1 MNKKIVLIV
10 TLIISTLSCTKNIED
25 FNGSNGTLLK
35 SNESIPYFSSVEDMI
50 YELNQRMERSN
61 EGVDALIDYENNKG
75 YTSIGRLADEFYF
88 KCIDTIQNDTL
99 LLNTFKSY
107 TDLITLNI
115 SDEDTFYLPKYS
127 SIPQRY
133 IANRDG
139 LFQIGNMVT
148 RIFEEGTVSTTV
160 DNITSLKNMSPSDL
174 VDLDTLRFFYSPVY
188 KDGDNETS
196 NIETEQNKGT
206 HAQYLFDMEETMN
219 WPSHCYME
227 FQGDDAD
234 HTLHNIYMKRSE
246 TSKSGKNKVEMNLS
260 FSKQYYMIDLVH
272 GGKYFLAYLDCKSYY
287 KKWYGWILNP
297 TTMRIKL
304 NTLSCV
310 EECGIKSYLNINVT
324 GSKYERL
331 LFIANVNGLYTNG
344 KKYVHFRGSNSQ
356 LSSEEVTNPAYLVFG
371 DLRYVLY

>member
-25 FNGSNGTLLK
+25 YNGSNGTLLK

-133 IANRDG
+133 IANGDG
-139 LFQIGNMVT
+139 LFQIGDYVT
-148 RIFEEGTVSTTV
+148 RIFEDGTVTTSIENLDYLREV
-160 DNITSLKNMSPSDL
+160 SSSDL
-174 VDLDTLRFFYSPVY
+174 MYLDTSVFFYSPVY
-188 KDGDNETS
+188 DENDNIILNNNPTNS
-196 NIETEQNKGT
+196 KGE
-206 HAQYLFDMEETMN
+206 HATYLFDIAETLN
-219 WPSHCYME
+219 LPSYVFME
-227 FQGDDAD
+227 FQGNDAD
-234 HTLHNIYMKRSE
+234 HNLHNIYMNRSE
-246 TSKSGKNKVEMNLS
+246 TSKSGKHKIKMTMS
-260 FSKQYYMIDLVH
+260 FTKQVYFSGPVN
-272 GGKYFLAYLDCKSYY
+272 GGKYFLAYLDCESF
-287 KKWYGWILNP
+287 KKRWWGGWTLEP
-297 TTMRIKL
+297 TTLTIKL
-304 NTLSCV
+304 QTISCV
-310 EECGIKSYLNINVT
+310 EELGVRSYLNINVS
-324 GSKYERL
+324 GSKYEQL
-331 LFIANVNGLYTNG
+331 LYIANVKGIFTNG

-371 DLRYVLY
+371 DLQYIR